1 MPQQP
6 SPVWL
11 PTDLNVTKRC
21 LMYKLLIL
29 ENARTTLDKQ
39 LRRFTEKANVEVQS
53 FLSEPHP
60 ANGLD
65 CDNLVR
71 SLDAKC
77 YAIEKLS
84 AAFKNL
90 TTDPQFSVLA
100 STRQLNSLSQPE
112 LSRDR
117 GIMTSSDV
125 LKFGPMLQN
134 ILMAGSITKAVQM
147 LGALLSLQQLKLFSI
162 SSSSSSS
169 SSSQDDQVFS
179 ISTSSSSQDDQVFSI
194 SSSSSSQDDQV
205 FSISSSSKVTKLPV
219 PSSPTSSASLTKDK
233 EAKDRIFVRKEKTPQ
248 QPNAT
253 TVTTTQIKEND
264 SQIRQKTPGATN
276 LGKLLP
282 GFTNPANQKTAL
294 APPPLDPGSDIGV
307 QHQKQTSSQLMQF
320 LRTNHR
326 NEPFME
332 FAAFFQKASY
342 QYTSSGFTA
351 PATTSDPLMET
362 KNAQETKNVLE
373 TNNVSVLKKE
383 LSSELTDN
391 QLNQHAPVFTVK
403 RVESGGCLIF
413 SCIIATK
420 TELWDIGDV
429 FTEVTRSGPSSDV
442 ITTSENK
449 MSAASLHCQSV
460 EISNMTLHPPAQS
473 IHSLQNKEG
482 HVMGEVQEDVNNI
495 SLTPELQSFQNCCSF
510 VAPGNQGLSIPGFQI
525 RKFEEMAVVVSH
537 VVHPG
542 NFYIQQAD
550 TTLQLEGLNTE
561 LKGSSSLAELKCIP
575 DIGTY
580 VMAWFPQLERWC
592 RAQVAK
598 ICGMSGDNNELE
610 VEVRRLDYGDT
621 SCLSLWNIKELSAE
635 MTSLPLQAIQVSL
648 ANVRPVDGCGWT
660 QQSVS
665 WFRDMVDNRTLYA
678 RLYPQGDGDNT
689 TVELF
694 IEKGKLG
701 AMRRGAS
708 LSLRLAQNGHA
719 EHDKLRNLGIK
730 RDLESKMNWG
740 SFYAVISGV
749 NRHSTGIGRIW
760 LSVIFIFRILVLV
773 VAAESVW
780 GDEKSGFTCNTQ
792 QPGCNSVCY
801 DQFFPISHIRLWA
814 LQLILVSTPALLVAM
829 HVAHRR
835 HINKKILKKS
845 GRGSPKE
852 LEQLKNQKF
861 AITGA
866 LWWTYMISV
875 LFRIVLEVG
884 FLYIFYL
891 IYPDF
896 KMFRLVKCDSYPCP
910 NTVDCFVSRP
920 TEKTI
925 FTVFMLSVSGV
936 CVLLNL
942 AEVAYLIGRA
952 CLRCIHGNQEETKVA
967 WIGQKLSSYKQN
979 EINQMIADQSKFKFN
994 MGARKTSMEK
1004 GERCSAF

>member
-1 MPQQP
+1 MPLQQ
-6 SPVWL
+6 SPVWF

-21 LMYKLLIL
+21 IMYKLLVL
-29 ENARTTLDKQ
+29 EDARNTLDKQ
-39 LRRFTEKANVEVQS
+39 LRHLTEKANVEVRS
-53 FLSEPHP
+53 FLSAPHP
-60 ANGLD
+60 INVL
-65 CDNLVR
+65 DNLVR

-77 YAIEKLS
+77 YVIEKLS
-84 AAFKNL
+84 TALKNL
-90 TTDPQFSVLA
+90 TTDPQFSASV
-100 STRQLNSLSQPE
+100 STRPLNSLLQPA

-134 ILMAGSITKAVQM
+134 VLMAGSITKAVQM
-147 LGALLSLQQLKLFSI
+147 LGALPALQQLKLFCSSSSSQDEDFQKDQVFICI

-169 SSSQDDQVFS
+169 SSKVAKLPIPSS
-179 ISTSSSSQDDQVFSI
+179 STSV
-194 SSSSSSQDDQV
+194 
-205 FSISSSSKVTKLPV
+205 
-219 PSSPTSSASLTKDK
+219 ASLNLTKDNG
-233 EAKDRIFVRKEKTPQ
+233 IFISKEKTQ
-248 QPNAT
+248 QQSN
-253 TVTTTQIKEND
+253 TTTSQIKDN
-264 SQIRQKTPGATN
+264 SQIKQTPGATDVD
-276 LGKLLP
+276 LPVPGELLS
-282 GFTNPANQKTAL
+282 GFSNPAYQMTAL
-294 APPPLDPGSDIGV
+294 APPPLDSGSDTRV

-320 LRTNHR
+320 LRTNCR
-326 NEPFME
+326 NEPFVE
-332 FAAFFQKASY
+332 LAAFFRHTSHY
-342 QYTSSGFTA
+342 QYTSDSTV
-351 PATTSDPLMET
+351 PAMTSDPLPET
-362 KNAQETKNVLE
+362 KHAQETQNVLE
-373 TNNVSVLKKE
+373 TKNHNVSVPKKE
-383 LSSELTDN
+383 LFSELPDN
-391 QLNQHAPVFTVK
+391 QLNQYAPVFTVK
-403 RVESGGCLIF
+403 RVESGGSLIF

-429 FTEVTRSGPSSDV
+429 FTEATRSGPSSDV
-442 ITTSENK
+442 VTTSENK
-449 MSAASLHCQSV
+449 MSAASLQCRSV
-460 EISNMTLHPPAQS
+460 EISSKTLQPPAPS
-473 IHSLQNKEG
+473 IHSLQIKEG
-482 HVMGEVQEDVNNI
+482 HVTGEVQEDINNI
-495 SLTPELQSFQNCCSF
+495 SLTPELQRFQNCCSL
-510 VAPGNQGLSIPGFQI
+510 VTPGNQCLNIPEFQI

-550 TTLQLEGLNTE
+550 ATLQLEDLNTD
-561 LKGSSSLAELKCIP
+561 SLAELKCTP

-580 VMAWFPQLERWC
+580 VMAWFPQQERWC

-598 ICGMSGDNNELE
+598 ICGMSGDINE

-621 SCLSLWNIKELSAE
+621 SCLSLCNIKELSAE

-648 ANVRPVDGCGWT
+648 ANVRPVDVCGWT
-660 QQSVS
+660 QQAVY
-665 WFRDMVDNRTLYA
+665 WFRDMVGNRTLYA
-678 RLYPQGDGDNT
+678 RLYPQGERHNPM
-689 TVELF
+689 VELF
-694 IEKGKLG
+694 MEKGKLG
-701 AMRRGAS
+701 SMRRGAS

-719 EHDKLRNLGIK
+719 KHDKLRNLGFK
-730 RDLESKMNWG
+730 RSSAQERTKKCQSAWNKYLISYLESKMNWG

-994 MGARKTSMEK
+994 VGARKTSMEK
-1004 GERCSAF
+1004 GDRCSAF

>member
-1 MPQQP
+1 
-6 SPVWL
+6 
-11 PTDLNVTKRC
+11 
-21 LMYKLLIL
+21 
-29 ENARTTLDKQ
+29 
-39 LRRFTEKANVEVQS
+39 ANVEVQS

-60 ANGLD
+60 TNVLD

-117 GIMTSSDV
+117 GIMSSSDV

-169 SSSQDDQVFS
+169 SSQDDQVFSISSSSSSQDDQVFS
-179 ISTSSSSQDDQVFSI
+179 ISSSSSSQDDQVFSISSSSSSQDDQVFSI

-219 PSSPTSSASLTKDK
+219 PSSPTSSASLTLTKDK
-233 EAKDRIFVRKEKTPQ
+233 EAKDRIFVRQEKTPQ

-460 EISNMTLHPPAQS
+460 EISNVTLHPPAQS
-473 IHSLQNKEG
+473 IHSLQNR
-482 HVMGEVQEDVNNI
+482 EVQEDVNNI

-510 VAPGNQGLSIPGFQI
+510 IAPGNQGLSIPGFQI

-550 TTLQLEGLNTE
+550 TTLQLEGLNTDR

-730 RDLESKMNWG
+730 RGSVQERTKKRESAWNK
-740 SFYAVISGV
+740 YLISC
-749 NRHSTGIGRIW
+749 
-760 LSVIFIFRILVLV
+760 L
-773 VAAESVW
+773 
-780 GDEKSGFTCNTQ
+780 
-792 QPGCNSVCY
+792 
-801 DQFFPISHIRLWA
+801 
-814 LQLILVSTPALLVAM
+814 
-829 HVAHRR
+829 
-835 HINKKILKKS
+835 NKK
-845 GRGSPKE
+845 
-852 LEQLKNQKF
+852 
-861 AITGA
+861 
-866 LWWTYMISV
+866 
-875 LFRIVLEVG
+875 
-884 FLYIFYL
+884 
-891 IYPDF
+891 
-896 KMFRLVKCDSYPCP
+896 
-910 NTVDCFVSRP
+910 
-920 TEKTI
+920 
-925 FTVFMLSVSGV
+925 
-936 CVLLNL
+936 
-942 AEVAYLIGRA
+942 
-952 CLRCIHGNQEETKVA
+952 
-967 WIGQKLSSYKQN
+967 
-979 EINQMIADQSKFKFN
+979 
-994 MGARKTSMEK
+994 
-1004 GERCSAF
+1004 